1 MVRTKEL
8 NILVCFMK
16 RVSKGTPGSVDIYIQ
31 EDCQTVKA
39 LRESLFEKELGKPIG
54 QLIVICGWNKTLSS
68 SLQALE

>member
-16 RVSKGTPGSVDIYIQ
+16 RVSKRNTGLSQTYIFKK
-31 EDCQTVKA
+31 TVKA